1 MRTPRP
7 PLAAI
12 PAGIA
17 LLLLLP
23 GTGAAAPEAAA
34 RVTSSVGSTL
44 SGGDPLGQGG
54 SLDDGAEVETGDDG
68 GCSLLVDE
76 DAVMEMCGG
85 TSVQLTR
92 KDNDPDGPRVV
103 NLEAGEIRMVV
114 EPRLGEERIEIHTP
128 AAIATIL
135 GTIVHISVDAL
146 GVTTVASSAAKVLV
160 TSADSSV
167 PGSATVS
174 AGEQVVISPG
184 SPPSPPRRLDGAALA
199 ALGGCLID
207 FHLATVNQASSRQSR
222 SKVQAAVQAA
232 VQDATG
238 PDVAAAAALYEGAQT
253 RREPPALP
261 GGANDPE
268 AVFEGFNETF
278 DSGRDLPGDDP
289 MGGDLGGGDLPGV
302 GDGPMGG
309 GLGGGDLPGVGDD
322 PMGGGLGGGDLPGVG
337 DGAMG
342 GDLGGGDLPGI

>member
-12 PAGIA
+12 PAGIV
-17 LLLLLP
+17 LLLSP

-34 RVTSSVGSTL
+34 RVTASVGSTI

-76 DAVMEMCGG
+76 DAVMELCGS
-85 TSVQLTR
+85 TRVELAR
-92 KDNDPDGPRVV
+92 KDGDPDGSRVV
-103 NLEAGEIRMVV
+103 NLEQGEIRMVV

-146 GVTTVASSAAKVLV
+146 GVTTVASSAAKVMV

-174 AGEQVVISPG
+174 AGEQVTVNPG
-184 SPPSPPRRLDGAALA
+184 SAPSAPVRLSSAAMA

-207 FHLATVNQASSRQSR
+207 FHAATVSHASSRAAR
-222 SKVQAAVQAA
+222 GKVQAAVQAA
-232 VQDATG
+232 IADATG
-238 PDVAAAAALYEGAQT
+238 PDVAAAAALI
-253 RREPPALP
+253 EPYKSSPNRP
-261 GGANDPE
+261 DTDPSSATE
-268 AVFEGFNETF
+268 PENVFEGFNETF
-278 DSGRDLPGDDP
+278 SSSSDPVGSGVGDPIGGGIGPGGPGDI
-289 MGGDLGGGDLPGV
+289 PGV
-302 GDGPMGG
+302 GGDPIGG
-309 GLGGGDLPGVGDD
+309 GPIPGGPGDIPGVGGD
-322 PMGGGLGGGDLPGVG
+322 PTGGGVGPGGPGGIPGV
-337 DGAMG
+337 
-342 GDLGGGDLPGI
+342 P